1 MRHRYLLSAL
11 LLTAVTAHA
20 GVIIN
25 GTRLVYQGEKK
36 ESSIGISN
44 PDDIDY
50 LVQSGVD
57 TGLKK
62 PVKRHF

>member
-1 MRHRYLLSAL
+1 MRHSYLLSAL

-44 PDDIDY
+44 PDDINY
-50 LVQSGVD
+50 LV
-57 TGLKK
+57 
-62 PVKRHF
+62 

>member
-44 PDDIDY
+44 PDDVDY
-50 LVQSGVD
+50 L
-57 TGLKK
+57 GLC
-62 PVKRHF
+62 